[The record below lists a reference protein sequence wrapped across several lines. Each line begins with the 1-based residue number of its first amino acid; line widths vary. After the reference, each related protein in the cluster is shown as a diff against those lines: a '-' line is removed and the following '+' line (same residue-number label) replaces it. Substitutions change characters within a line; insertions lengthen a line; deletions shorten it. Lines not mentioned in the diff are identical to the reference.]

1 MPTATITWTPP
12 ADTDLA
18 GYEVHRA
25 LGGAALTLLATI
37 GKVTTY
43 VDSTVPAVS
52 QNVSYGMKS
61 IDLSGNKSVAM
72 SNVIVRTVDVTPPQ
86 APVILDVVLS

>member
-52 QNVSYGMKS
+52 QNASYGMKS
-61 IDLSGNKSVAM
+61 IDLSGNKSVV
-72 SNVIVRTVDVTPPQ
+72 SNVITRAIDVTPPQ
-86 APVILDVVLS
+86 APVLLDVVLS